1 MKYLKIALYY
11 NVVLIF
17 LILAWESTEQL
28 PTNTTLPEVNPW
40 DVVSSEPV
48 ESTGWANFDNFEN
61 TLNIENTVIIDNK
74 LCDESK
80 KETLSTTFENKME
93 TPLGSKVT
101 VETIG
106 AGDMKIGDTVDSIA
120 SYIGTNIN
128 HQSTESNLY
137 SECTADK
144 NANPNEIV
152 DSRYVKNVMLY

>member
-1 MKYLKIALYY
+1 M
-11 NVVLIF
+11 
-17 LILAWESTEQL
+17 
-28 PTNTTLPEVNPW
+28 NPW

-74 LCDESK
+74 LCDEPK

-93 TPLGSKVT
+93 TQLGSKIT

-106 AGDMKIGDTVDSIA
+106 AGDMKIEDTVDSIA

-144 NANPNEIV
+144 NANPSEIV
-152 DSRYVKNVMLY
+152 DSRYGIYIKNMLTS